1 FSTMFGRTE
10 ESKFM
15 TDAVRRFVRDVS
27 WVVLCVEFNTGVSQP
42 GEIRRAG
49 VFQPLASV
57 TEPTLRPRPYF
68 CKASEPEGHDKD
80 LINLRRITTT
90 SLGTCAYVVARGF
103 YAIGVEPDKHHDTV
117 RNFAGEF

>member
-1 FSTMFGRTE
+1 MFSRTE
-10 ESKFM
+10 KSKFM
-15 TDAVRRFVRDVS
+15 TDAVRSFVRDVS
-27 WVVLCVEFNTGVSQP
+27 WVVLCVEFKTGVSQP

-68 CKASEPEGHDKD
+68 CNTSEPEGHDID

-90 SLGTCAYVVARGF
+90 SLITYASVVARAF
-103 YAIGVEPDKHHDTV
+103 YTIGV
-117 RNFAGEF
+117 